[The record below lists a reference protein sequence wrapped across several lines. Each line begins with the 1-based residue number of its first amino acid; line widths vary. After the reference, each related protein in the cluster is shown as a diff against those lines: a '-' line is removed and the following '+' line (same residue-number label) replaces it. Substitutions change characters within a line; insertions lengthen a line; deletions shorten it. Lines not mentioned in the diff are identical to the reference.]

1 MDKLW
6 CARRNIIG
14 NETGKVG
21 KSWMMKASIRN
32 FDCILSMLESHEEF
46 RKINNKIRYDG
57 DFKFSFGSCVGER
70 VEVMR

>member
-14 NETGKVG
+14 NETGKVD

-32 FDCILSMLESHEEF
+32 FDCILSMLESHEKSLE
-46 RKINNKIRYDG
+46 RLIIKYDMMETLNFLLAPVWG
-57 DFKFSFGSCVGER
+57 KEWKL
-70 VEVMR
+70 